1 MVGRMHLRI
10 RLVLFAISCQC
21 NFGMLRMIPKPK
33 TTGTRRQR
41 NRIESSRQ
49 SQEERSMKGSYLW
62 MVSRTKRR
70 YTDYKVLQPMMT
82 HLIRFLALSN
92 TYEVLR
98 SRTTFWTLCSWLLS
112 HHFISTLIC
121 KICQHDRDIAFC
133 CLNVRTL
140 IIAIKSRNFSLT
152 HTIAIFYHGVVQMTP
167 VY

>member
-1 MVGRMHLRI
+1 MVEMRLWASGKNRALVRWATYQNRHGRARFEHRDLTLRQYLGKSCFDMVGRMHLRI
-10 RLVLFAISCQC
+10 GLVLFAISCQC

-49 SQEERSMKGSYLW
+49 SHEERSMKGPYLL

-98 SRTTFWTLCSWLLS
+98 SRTMFWTLCS
-112 HHFISTLIC
+112 
-121 KICQHDRDIAFC
+121 
-133 CLNVRTL
+133 
-140 IIAIKSRNFSLT
+140 
-152 HTIAIFYHGVVQMTP
+152 
-167 VY
+167 